1 MSLPI
6 ESRPELPPEPPDEKP
21 PLFSTWPRLYGAILS
36 YVALV
41 ILLFYVFTQYYRLT
55 P

>member
-1 MSLPI
+1 MNPPM
-6 ESRPELPPEPPDEKP
+6 EPKPEPPDEKP

-41 ILLFYVFTQYYRLT
+41 IFLFYVFTQYYLLS